1 MCGKDSGEIVV
12 LRISI
17 ISIKGLIRTVATTR
31 NFWTAVIF
39 SGNCKKKAI
48 FFRDGSTFRLTW
60 SQYWKVREIKQA
72 GYTILQISDDL
83 FKIKDNTI
91 TLVGSSDMLQAVGE
105 IDSGFY
111 DWDYQGKVVLD
122 IGGFQG
128 ESAVFFFKN
137 GAKKI
142 IIYEP
147 VEIHQELIK
156 QNILLN
162 KVNAE
167 IHGEGI
173 GNHDCI
179 ETISYQNADLGFRLD
194 GIGQHKMQIKI
205 RNLTDIIEKS
215 HADIA
220 KFNCEGAEKSIMS
233 LDSVVLRKIDVYLIM
248 AHSKQIS
255 EMIIAKFKQSGFELV
270 RRNLQQS
277 FICFKKKDI
286 NLN

>member
-1 MCGKDSGEIVV
+1 MAV

-17 ISIKGLIRTVATTR
+17 VSIKGLLRTVTTTR
-31 NFWTAVIF
+31 NFWTAVLF

-60 SQYWKVREIKQA
+60 AQYWKVREIKQA
-72 GYTILQISDDL
+72 GYTVLQISDDL
-83 FKIKDNTI
+83 FRINDNSI
-91 TLVGSSDMLQAVGE
+91 TLVGTSDMLEAVGE

-111 DWDYQGKVVLD
+111 DWDYRGKVVLD

-128 ESAVFFFKN
+128 ESAVFFFKH

-147 VEIHQELIK
+147 VETHQELIR

-162 KVNAE
+162 QVNAE

-173 GNHDCI
+173 GSHNCI
-179 ETISYQNADLGFRLD
+179 ETINYQMADLGFRID

-205 RNLTDIIEKS
+205 RNL
-215 HADIA
+215 A
-220 KFNCEGAEKSIMS
+220 K
-233 LDSVVLRKIDVYLIM
+233 
-248 AHSKQIS
+248 
-255 EMIIAKFKQSGFELV
+255 
-270 RRNLQQS
+270 
-277 FICFKKKDI
+277 
-286 NLN
+286 

>member
-1 MCGKDSGEIVV
+1 
-12 LRISI
+12 
-17 ISIKGLIRTVATTR
+17 
-31 NFWTAVIF
+31 
-39 SGNCKKKAI
+39 
-48 FFRDGSTFRLTW
+48 LTW

-83 FKIKDNTI
+83 FKIKNNAI
-91 TLVGSSDMLQAVGE
+91 ALVGSSDMLQAVGE

-111 DWDYQGKVVLD
+111 DWDYRGKVVLD

-147 VEIHQELIK
+147 VETHHELIK

-162 KVNAE
+162 QVSAE

-173 GNHDCI
+173 GSHDCI
-179 ETISYQNADLGFRLD
+179 ETVSYQIADLGFRID

-205 RNLTDIIEKS
+205 RNLASIIEES

-220 KFNCEGAEKSIMS
+220 KFNCEGAEKSIIN
-233 LDSVVLRKIDVYLIM
+233 LHPEVLRKIAVYLVM

-255 EMIIAKFKQSGFELV
+255 EMIITKFKQSGFELV
-270 RRNLQQS
+270 RRNLQRS
-277 FICFKKKDI
+277 FLCFKKSSA

>member
-1 MCGKDSGEIVV
+1 M
-12 LRISI
+12 RISVA
-17 ISIKGLIRTVATTR
+17 SLKGLIRTVATTR
-31 NFWTAVIF
+31 NFWTTVLF
-39 SGNCKKKAI
+39 LGTYKKKAI
-48 FFRDGSTFRLTW
+48 YFRDGSTFWLTW
-60 SQYWKVREIKQA
+60 AQYWKVREIKKA
-72 GYTILQISDDL
+72 GYTVLQISDDL
-83 FKIKDNTI
+83 FRINDNSI
-91 TLVGSSDMLQAVGE
+91 TLVGSSDMLEAVGE

-111 DWDYQGKVVLD
+111 DWDYRGKVVLD

-147 VEIHQELIK
+147 VENHQELIR

-162 KVNAE
+162 QVNAE

-173 GNHDCI
+173 GTHNCI
-179 ETISYQNADLGFRLD
+179 ETINYQRADLGFRID
-194 GIGQHKMQIKI
+194 GVGQNKTQIKI
-205 RNLTDIIEKS
+205 RNLAEIIEES

-220 KFNCEGAEKSIMS
+220 KFNCEGAEKSIIS
-233 LDSVVLRKIDVYLIM
+233 LDPVVLRKIDVYLIM

-270 RRNLQQS
+270 KSNLPQS
-277 FICFKKKDI
+277 FICFTKMGF